1 MLTELAVRNLG
12 IIKDMT
18 LQFGNNMTVLT
29 GETGAGKTL
38 ITEAVSLLLGGR
50 ADPMLVGPWAEETE
64 VEGRFVTE
72 AEEAGEEEPSEI
84 IIRRVIARKGRSR
97 AYINNKLAAT
107 KSLAETAEH
116 LVDLHGQHLHQ
127 SLLRPA
133 AQRNALDSFG
143 NIDLVPLRE
152 VRSRIKALKSKLE
165 SLGGDEHA
173 RQRTLDM
180 LRHQIDEIS
189 AARLSDPN
197 EDEQLQA
204 EEKLLAEAAESL
216 TAVQEAAHITSGDG
230 SAATALAEALAL
242 IEPYESLADQVSR
255 LRRLSEELGEAGTE
269 LRLLSEQ
276 LEADPA
282 RLEEIVE
289 RRSLLADLRRKY
301 GSTLAEVMA
310 YAERIGAELEEL
322 ASTEERSAEIRA
334 ELAQL
339 DAEEQKLAA
348 KVGTARRKAAKH
360 LTAEIT
366 DHLSRLAM
374 PNARFEAEVGED
386 PGDDIEFLLSANPPL
401 PPGPLRKVGSGGELS
416 RVTLAIQLVCRQAP
430 PTVVFDEVDAG
441 VGGTSAVAVGEAL
454 AALASDRQVFV
465 VTHLPQVAALASQH
479 LRVSKEQTAASDE
492 FAGVAVH
499 SLEGA
504 DREQELARMLSG
516 SPESQTA
523 QEHAR
528 ELLSA

>member
-18 LQFGNNMTVLT
+18 LQFENNMTVLT

-50 ADPMLVGPWAEETE
+50 ADPMLIGPWADETE
-64 VEGRFVTE
+64 VEGRFVVE
-72 AEEAGEEEPSEI
+72 GSGAEEPSEI

-133 AQRNALDSFG
+133 AQRAALDSFG
-143 NIDLVPLRE
+143 NIDLAPLRD

-189 AARLSDPN
+189 AARLSDPS
-197 EDEQLQA
+197 EDEQLQT

-242 IEPYESLADQVSR
+242 IEPYESLADPVSR

-322 ASTEERSAEIRA
+322 ESTEERSAEIRA

-339 DAEEQKLAA
+339 ETETQKLAA
-348 KVGTARRKAAKH
+348 KVGNARRKAAEQ
-360 LTAEIT
+360 LTEEIT

-374 PNARFEAEVGED
+374 PNACFEAEVGED

-401 PPGPLRKVGSGGELS
+401 PAGPLRKVGSGGELS

-454 AALASDRQVFV
+454 AALAADRQVFV

-479 LRVSKEQTAASDE
+479 LRVSKEQPDASDE

-504 DREQELARMLSG
+504 DREEELARMLSG

-523 QEHAR
+523 KEHAR